1 VQILELEQR
10 AQLAIQEGGAGLA
23 IQKLLNKLYP
33 VLHCVQ
39 LVAEFV
45 HVTQA
50 IWH

>member
-1 VQILELEQR
+1 MHILELEQI
-10 AQLAIQEGGAGLA
+10 AQLAIQEGGVGLT
-23 IQKLLNKLYP
+23 IQKLFTNLYI

-45 HVTQA
+45 HVAQA